1 MGPPGREGRRPATH
15 AGERRERPEEARA
28 EAAPFEEGARLTSE
42 AIEKA
47 EAEAAAATAD
57 AARRKKQEEE
67 EVERKRKEDEEARAT
82 ALSEAETK
90 RKEEQKEQR
99 MALCAR
105 AGHFHVKGMR
115 ELETDNVIGAREFFR
130 LGADEGL
137 WESAEALAGTYDPG
151 QLSKFKVVG
160 LRPDILTANEWYE
173 KARVLAERPLCEVDE
188 LKRMLSL
195 AADKP
200 EADDDLGLF
209 RSAYTSG
216 HGLAY
221 VVIGDAKDER
231 IYRYGDESRSAAKKD
246 AGAYTLYTCNERHLL
261 VLQNQVDRAALLKA
275 TVVKAGEPRFL
286 ELDAK
291 YVSGCNNP
299 DIRSAVPRK

>member
-1 MGPPGREGRRPATH
+1 VAQVKLEAD
-15 AGERRERPEEARA
+15 AAAAREREQPER
-28 EAAPFEEGARLTSE
+28 FEEGARLTFE
-42 AIEKA
+42 AMQKA
-47 EAEAAAATAD
+47 EAEAAATAAD
-57 AARRKKQEEE
+57 AARRKEQEEE
-67 EVERKRKEDEEARAT
+67 KAEKKKKEDEEARAT
-82 ALSEAETK
+82 ALAEAETK
-90 RKEEQKEQR
+90 RKAKEEQNEQR

-160 LRPDILTANEWYE
+160 LRPDNLAANEWYE

-200 EADDDLGLF
+200 EADADLEPF
-209 RSAYTSG
+209 RPAYTSG
-216 HGLAY
+216 DGLAY
-221 VVIGDAKDER
+221 VVIRDAKDER

-246 AGAYTLYTCNERHLL
+246 AGAYTLYTCNERHLF
-261 VLQNQVDRAALLKA
+261 VLQHEEDRAALLKA
-275 TVVKAGEPRFL
+275 TVIKAGERRFL